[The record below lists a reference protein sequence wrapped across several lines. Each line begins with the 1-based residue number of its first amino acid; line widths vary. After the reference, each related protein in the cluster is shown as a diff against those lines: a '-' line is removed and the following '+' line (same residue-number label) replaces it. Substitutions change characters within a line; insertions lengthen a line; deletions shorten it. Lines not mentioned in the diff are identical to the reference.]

1 MEWTVGR
8 IAEESSVSGKALAA
22 GDRVWSYLFLDS
34 EGAVQRMDVLAEE
47 AESVE
52 RPRQLLCCWQST
64 VKGRETS
71 GAAERQAALE
81 SAEASFLALFEEAEG
96 GESGAAEDVAGEEL
110 AESMRAA
117 RERLTFIL
125 ALQLERKR
133 ILRPLGKGR
142 YLHVASKREFT
153 VPQPELTAELIRGL
167 REDVREGNA

>member
-8 IAEESSVSGKALAA
+8 IAEESSVSGKLLEA
-22 GDRVWSYLFLDS
+22 GDRVWSYLFLDA

-71 GAAERQAALE
+71 AAAERQAALE
-81 SAEASFLALFEEAEG
+81 SAEASFLALFEEEEG
-96 GESGAAEDVAGEEL
+96 EL
-110 AESMRAA
+110 AESLRAA

-125 ALQLERKR
+125 ALQLERKK

-142 YLHVASKREFT
+142 YRHVSSKREFT
-153 VPQPELTAELIRGL
+153 VPQLELTPDLVRGL
-167 REDVREGNA
+167 REDVLQGDA